1 LGSEIAKRA
10 DMKVLPFKI
19 PRTFGEPIMIQHDQQ
34 DHIYSTLHQH
44 PELQMMLIRKSAGTV
59 VIGGYIGEFH
69 PGDVFVIGSNIPH
82 VFRNEEPY
90 YTENGNAVA
99 DVIYVFLDDKLIKNE
114 LLNFIEINS
123 LFHIAR
129 QGLKL
134 KGQLKSRVAP
144 LIDNLIRVHAFDQ
157 YFGVLNILNILSK
170 SEEFVV
176 LNSEIIRQRIDEND
190 GKRLNDVIQ
199 YTFERYADRI
209 TLEEISEVA
218 NMVPSA
224 FCRFFKQRTRKTYF
238 DFLNEI
244 RIRNA
249 CKLLLN
255 KDTTVVEICFKSGFN
270 NLSYFN
276 RKFKDVTGFS
286 PLKYHRA
293 LKGDLSSI

>member
-1 LGSEIAKRA
+1 
-10 DMKVLPFKI
+10 MKVLPFKI

-59 VIGGYIGEFH
+59 VIGGFIGEFH
-69 PGDVFVIGSNIPH
+69 PGDVFIIGSNIPH